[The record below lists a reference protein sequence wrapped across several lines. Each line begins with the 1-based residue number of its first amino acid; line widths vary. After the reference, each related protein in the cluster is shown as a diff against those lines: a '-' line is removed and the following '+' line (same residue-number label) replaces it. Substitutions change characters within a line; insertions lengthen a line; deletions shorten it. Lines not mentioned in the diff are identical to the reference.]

1 MKLRTLLLTVVI
13 LAALSVAAYFAT
25 RQPAAVATDS
35 RVGQPLVSRATVEQA
50 AKFRLTDQ
58 GKTVTLTRQS
68 DGTWHVATYHDLPAE
83 FGKLATFIDALTEAK
98 LDRLVTS
105 SPERIARLD
114 FKDTTIAL
122 LTADDKPLWRITL
135 GKTPDT
141 GSGRFLRFGTENKA
155 FLTNA
160 SLWLD
165 PEPKNWAATE
175 LLALK
180 ADTIAKVEIPFPDA
194 PAPLTFTRAKPEEP
208 WTSSATPA
216 GEQVSAA
223 KLASVISTAGSLRF
237 SDTSDL
243 TDPAV
248 AAARA
253 HARTI
258 KLTTFD
264 GKTFAVTFAR
274 KPEEKK
280 IKPPVPDAKTVA
292 LGSSAAPAPHDAKP
306 AASVG
311 PEFETIPAGPVFV
324 AIAAGD
330 PAAPV
335 NALMQKRAYQISD
348 YFYTALPGK
357 PADLFEP
364 APKPEPTKPAAPAS
378 KP

>member
-1 MKLRTLLLTVVI
+1 MKLKSLVLTVVI
-13 LAALSVAAYFAT
+13 LAILSVAAYYAT
-25 RQPAAVATDS
+25 RPAPAAVADA
-35 RVGQPLVSRATVEQA
+35 RVGQPLVSRTTVEQA

-58 GKTVTLTRQS
+58 GKTVTLTRQA

-98 LDRLVTS
+98 LDRLVTT
-105 SPERIARLD
+105 SPERIARLE
-114 FKDTTIAL
+114 FKDTTVAL
-122 LTADDKPLWRITL
+122 LTADDKPLWQITL

-141 GSGRFLRFGTENKA
+141 GSGRFVRFGTEPKA
-155 FLTNA
+155 FLTTA

-165 PEPKNWAATE
+165 PESRNWAATE

-194 PAPLTFTRAKPEEP
+194 PAPLAFTRAKPGDV

-258 KLTTFD
+258 RLTTFD
-264 GKTFAVTFAR
+264 GKTYAVTFAR

-280 IKPPVPDAKTVA
+280 IKPPAPDAKAA
-292 LGSSAAPAPHDAKP
+292 LGTSADLAQKDAKP
-306 AASVG
+306 APVG

-324 AIAAGD
+324 SIASSDA
-330 PAAPV
+330 AAPV
-335 NALMQKRAYQISD
+335 NALMQKRAYQIPD
-348 YFYTALPGK
+348 YSYTALPEK
-357 PADLFEP
+357 SADLFEP
-364 APKPEPTKPAAPAS
+364 AKPAPA
-378 KP
+378 K